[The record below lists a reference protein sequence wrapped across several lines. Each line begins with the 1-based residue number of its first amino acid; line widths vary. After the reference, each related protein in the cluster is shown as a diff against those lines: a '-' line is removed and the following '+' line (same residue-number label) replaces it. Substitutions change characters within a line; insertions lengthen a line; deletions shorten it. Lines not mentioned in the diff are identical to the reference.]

1 MTTNSALEPLITQA
15 AQHMGVALSKEQTG
29 ALIQYL
35 EQLERWNKT
44 YNLTAIQST
53 HDRVVHHVLDSLSV
67 VPVLRQFAESVNKD
81 SLHVLDVGSG
91 AGLPGIIIA
100 IATGYPVQ
108 CIDAVEKKATFIRF
122 VAGVL
127 QLNGVVSH
135 HERVEALPSLQV
147 DVVISRAFSSLSDFV
162 KLAGHHVADEGVM
175 LAMKGKLPNA
185 EIQALKDD
193 SHWRVGKLH
202 DLVVPELDAER
213 CLVEIY
219 PTGKQ

>member
-1 MTTNSALEPLITQA
+1 
-15 AQHMGVALSKEQTG
+15 MGVALSKEQIG
-29 ALIQYL
+29 ALTQYL

-53 HDRVVHHVLDSLSV
+53 RDRVVHHVLDSLSV

-81 SLHVLDVGSG
+81 SLQVLDVGSG

-108 CIDAVEKKATFIRF
+108 CIDAVEKKSTFIRF
-122 VAGVL
+122 VAGIL

-135 HERVEALPSLQV
+135 HARVEALPSLQV

-162 KLAGHHVADEGVM
+162 KLAGHHITDDGVI
-175 LAMKGKLPNA
+175 LAMRGTLQDA
-185 EIQALKDD
+185 QREGRREE
-193 SHWRVGKLH
+193 SHGRVGKLH
-202 DLVVPELDAER
+202 DLIVPELDAER